1 MDAATL
7 YTVIAVAS
15 GPKRMTTEKY
25 PTMTICEKAAEK
37 LRKKT
42 PFRVKATFYCV
53 KRKADAP
60 TRVAVPKKKP
70 TPAVAQSAAAPV
82 GMPREFFTGT
92 TAKQ

>member
-15 GPKRMTTEKY
+15 GPKRMTTEMF

-37 LRKKT
+37 LRKRA
-42 PFRVKATFYCV
+42 PLSRATFYCV
-53 KRKADAP
+53 KRKVDAP
-60 TRVAVPKKKP
+60 RRATAPKKP
-70 TPAVAQSAAAPV
+70 PSPGMAQPAAAPA
-82 GMPREFFTGT
+82 GLPREFFTGT

>member
-7 YTVIAVAS
+7 YTVMAVAS
-15 GPKRMTTEKY
+15 GPKRMTTEKF

-53 KRKADAP
+53 KRKVDAP
-60 TRVAVPKKKP
+60 KRLAAPKKGP
-70 TPAVAQSAAAPV
+70 TATAATPAAAPV
-82 GMPREFFTGT
+82 GMPREFYTGT

>member
-15 GPKRMTTEKY
+15 GPKRMTTERF
-25 PTMTICEKAAEK
+25 PTMTICEKVAEK
-37 LRKKT
+37 LRKRA
-42 PFRVKATFYCV
+42 PLSRATFYCV
-53 KRKADAP
+53 KRKGDAP
-60 TRVAVPKKKP
+60 RRVAAPKQP
-70 TPAVAQSAAAPV
+70 TPAMAQPAAAPV